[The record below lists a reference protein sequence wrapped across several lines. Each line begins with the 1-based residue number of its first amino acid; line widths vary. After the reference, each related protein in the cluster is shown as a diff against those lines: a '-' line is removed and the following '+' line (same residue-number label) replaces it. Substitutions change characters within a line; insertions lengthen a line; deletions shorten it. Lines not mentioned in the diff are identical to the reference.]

1 VNPLLA
7 ELDGLCARGVELAGG
22 PALATVDLQAWL
34 GQRGKLF
41 AEIDRTSA
49 ALTGTERTTLDSL
62 IQQTLELDATIMAKA
77 EAAMRRVGA
86 EIAAVQK
93 LKKFLAGGVK
103 PASYSLLRR
112 AL

>member
-1 VNPLLA
+1 
-7 ELDGLCARGVELAGG
+7 
-22 PALATVDLQAWL
+22 LQAWL
-34 GQRGKLF
+34 GQRGRLF

-49 ALTGTERTTLDSL
+49 ALASAERITLDSL
-62 IQQTLELDATIMAKA
+62 IDEILELDATIVAEA

-93 LKKFLAGGVK
+93 FKKFVAGGVK
-103 PASYSLLRR
+103 PAPHSFLRR

>member
-1 VNPLLA
+1 
-7 ELDGLCARGVELAGG
+7 
-22 PALATVDLQAWL
+22 LQAWL
-34 GQRGKLF
+34 GQRGRLF

-49 ALTGTERTTLDSL
+49 ALTRMERTTLDSL
-62 IQQTLELDATIMAKA
+62 IDETLELDATIIAKA

-93 LKKFLAGGVK
+93 LKKFVAGGVK
-103 PASYSLLRR
+103 PASHSLLRR

>member
-7 ELDGLCARGVELAGG
+7 ELDGLRAQGVELAGG
-22 PALATVDLQAWL
+22 TALATVELQAWL
-34 GQRGKLF
+34 GQRGRLF

-49 ALTGTERTTLDSL
+49 ALTSAERITLDSL
-62 IQQTLELDATIMAKA
+62 IDEILELDATIVAKA

-93 LKKFLAGGVK
+93 LKNFVAGGVK
-103 PASYSLLRR
+103 PASHSFLRR

>member
-1 VNPLLA
+1 MNSLLA
-7 ELDGLCARGVELAGG
+7 ELEGLNARGVELAAG
-22 PALATVDLQAWL
+22 PALATVELQAWL
-34 GQRGKLF
+34 GQRGRWF

-49 ALTGTERTTLDSL
+49 TLTSMERTTLDSL
-62 IQQTLELDATIMAKA
+62 IDETLELDATIIAKA

-93 LKKFLAGGVK
+93 LKKFVAGGVK
-103 PASYSLLRR
+103 PASHSLLRR